1 MLRSR
6 RRTHSISNMT
16 PVRENMQ
23 ERNEK
28 GFNNQPGLSPV
39 THTNEPGQ
47 HTMPHST
54 ADDAQIHEANHD
66 AATLEPV
73 VNPSSEAPV
82 TESVPAQQ
90 SPASRT
96 DEEKLMQNHNT
107 VNSIV
112 DAPSSL
118 PPLSAEEK
126 RLSLGLDEDSWALDL
141 NFDTQIS
148 TNSAA
153 ASSPISVQNNPF
165 LAQP

>member
-1 MLRSR
+1 MRRVNEEPTPVETEIRRNESMMRSR

-39 THTNEPGQ
+39 THTNEPD
-47 HTMPHST
+47 ST
-54 ADDAQIHEANHD
+54 LCLTLQQMMHRYTKPIMMLL
-66 AATLEPV
+66 TLEPV

-126 RLSLGLDEDSWALDL
+126 RLS
-141 NFDTQIS
+141 
-148 TNSAA
+148 
-153 ASSPISVQNNPF
+153 
-165 LAQP
+165 